1 MKFISINFMK
11 NYRIYFTRA
20 MAGWDEGEELAPAGL
35 SSSPKTPTE
44 HPLQKMHAGYK
55 GKPQV

>member
-1 MKFISINFMK
+1 MK

-20 MAGWDEGEELAPAGL
+20 MTGWDEGEELAPAGL
-35 SSSPKTPTE
+35 RSSPKTPTE

>member
-1 MKFISINFMK
+1 MK

-20 MAGWDEGEELAPAGL
+20 MAGWDEGEELVARALAPAGL
-35 SSSPKTPTE
+35 RSSPKTPTE